1 MRVRNVDDQ
10 GVLQFTLIH
19 AVGCVLHRRAS
30 RAIRRLQL
38 FRVFVISTSSA
49 SVSSLGSGEESEEG
63 KVRENSHI
71 PGGPRRDSLMRA
83 RRRARKAPGEP
94 HTDSNGVLS
103 KKISES
109 RLPLATRNGA
119 GLGYK
124 ALRYKAL
131 LPPSGIRL
139 FRRVRDGPRTV
150 EVKCDDHLTWS
161 SRNFDAEIS
170 IMILPQVH
178 LRKPCYDFYF
188 L

>member
-1 MRVRNVDDQ
+1 MCVRNVDDQ

-103 KKISES
+103 KKNFRKPPTLSNPEWS
-109 RLPLATRNGA
+109 RPGVQGA
-119 GLGYK
+119 RPFS
-124 ALRYKAL
+124 LRAAFG
-131 LPPSGIRL
+131 S
-139 FRRVRDGPRTV
+139 
-150 EVKCDDHLTWS
+150 
-161 SRNFDAEIS
+161 FDAS
-170 IMILPQVH
+170 GTD
-178 LRKPCYDFYF
+178 RGRSK
-188 L
+188 

>member
-1 MRVRNVDDQ
+1 MCVRNVDDQ

-103 KKISES
+103 KKFSES

-124 ALRYKAL
+124 ARGPSPSERRSAL
-131 LPPSGIRL
+131 STRPGRTEDGRSEVRRPS
-139 FRRVRDGPRTV
+139 
-150 EVKCDDHLTWS
+150 
-161 SRNFDAEIS
+161 
-170 IMILPQVH
+170 
-178 LRKPCYDFYF
+178 
-188 L
+188 